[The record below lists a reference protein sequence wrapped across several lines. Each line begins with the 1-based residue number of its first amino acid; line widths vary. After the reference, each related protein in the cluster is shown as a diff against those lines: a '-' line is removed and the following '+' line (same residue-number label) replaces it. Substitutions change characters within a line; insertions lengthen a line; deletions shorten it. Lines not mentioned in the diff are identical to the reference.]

1 MKAAA
6 VEYVRPKSL
15 AEAVSLL
22 SQGNG
27 EARVIAGGQS
37 LLPMMNLRIAAPGLL
52 IDIARLPEL
61 AGFVEDADAVTIGAA
76 VTHAAI
82 EDRRVPDPS
91 DGLMPRAAAGLA
103 YRAIRNLGT
112 IGGSLAL
119 ADPAAEWPAVLSA
132 LDAELRLRGPNG
144 ARSVGCAEFAT
155 GIFETGL
162 AADEI
167 IETVRIR
174 KLSAGAR
181 WGYVKLSRKSGEFAH
196 ALAVALCDPGRG
208 YARVVL
214 GAGERSAAGAIQN
227 RNNARRRQ
235 RRTRTCCGKPSP
247 PISTAPPTAISTR
260 SSAIFTASP
269 RCARCGRR
277 RHDRDPRHAQRL
289 RGR

>member
-6 VEYVRPKSL
+6 VEYVRPQSL

-61 AGFVEDADAVTIGAA
+61 AGFAEDADAVTIGAA

-91 DGLMPRAAAGLA
+91 GGLMPRAAASLA

-144 ARSVGCAEFAT
+144 TRSVECAEFAT

-174 KLSAGAR
+174 KLSSGAR

-196 ALAVALCDPGRG
+196 ALAVAVSDPGRG

-214 GAGERSAAGAIQN
+214 GVANGAPLVLSQTATALAAGSPDAEMLRQAIAADLDRAADRHFDAFQ
-227 RNNARRRQ
+227 RNLHGVAALRAVRQ
-235 RRTRTCCGKPSP
+235 A
-247 PISTAPPTAISTR
+247 TA
-260 SSAIFTASP
+260 
-269 RCARCGRR
+269 
-277 RHDRDPRHAQRL
+277 
-289 RGR
+289 